1 MLAFSPQLLVNS
13 FWEGTAFYIY
23 LFQKLWFAT
32 NYAKHLPEI
41 MLGYLKYFI
50 SIDWLVNWLIDWF
63 ISPVFSQLSTE
74 GSDQRQGAN
83 QLRLLDRVGGPLKKG
98 RNTMVG
104 TREGSIGNMLRTVYP
119 HFCRYHVCEFIHL
132 LKFICNPK
140 INAWGVF
147 LVTHSHA
154 HPRAV
159 KILICPPHTLPAIG
173 GQGDSLPSC
182 ILFAVHLVYA
192 FHTSVLFVGDFAV

>member
-23 LFQKLWFAT
+23 LFQKLCFAT

-140 INAWGVF
+140 INTFGIFIIIYEQSEEKFKSPPQCACSYSKQVYPFSGIFRAIF
-147 LVTHSHA
+147 LCFLLV
-154 HPRAV
+154 
-159 KILICPPHTLPAIG
+159 I
-173 GQGDSLPSC
+173 SL
-182 ILFAVHLVYA
+182 FKMAQV
-192 FHTSVLFVGDFAV
+192 

>member
-23 LFQKLWFAT
+23 LFQKLCFAT

-140 INAWGVF
+140 INSWSFGKKFESPGMRVTSWGWTRWCFGLLFQFWIYKQVSF
-147 LVTHSHA
+147 VVYLV
-154 HPRAV
+154 
-159 KILICPPHTLPAIG
+159 LC
-173 GQGDSLPSC
+173 
-182 ILFAVHLVYA
+182 F
-192 FHTSVLFVGDFAV
+192 FHIFVLFVVNFSI